1 MQIAGQP
8 MAQAGGSTSTRRKL
22 ISIAAALLAAAAII
36 AAIVVWQSL
45 PESHASTELTVQRSQ
60 LALVSHQLLPLE
72 HAVASEV
79 LAARAAWPS
88 IEKGLPADPG
98 PRLAARAASANA
110 AAHALP
116 TPAFVEIRHELIGP
130 AERIASLFSDFELL
144 TQRGWAHVDQ
154 AVTVLRGGSAA
165 VASFERSNA
174 GLYINGIYD
183 AHFEASLIGEHIL
196 SSYERLG
203 GPQAFGSSLTPAQVH
218 SLLTAFSPQT
228 IRLTPHLW
236 KRLLAER

>member
-8 MAQAGGSTSTRRKL
+8 MAQAGGSTSTRRKP

-45 PESHASTELTVQRSQ
+45 PESHTSTELALQRSQ

-72 HAVASEV
+72 RAVGSEV
-79 LAARAAWPS
+79 LGARAAWPS
-88 IEKGLPADPG
+88 IARGLPAHPG
-98 PRLAARAASANA
+98 SRLAAQVASANA
-110 AAHALP
+110 AAHALQA
-116 TPAFVEIRHELIGP
+116 PAFVEIRHELIGP
-130 AERIASLFSDFELL
+130 AERIALLFGNFELL

-154 AVTVLRGGSAA
+154 AVTVLQHGPAA
-165 VASFERSNA
+165 IASFERSNA

-228 IRLTPHLW
+228 VRLTPHLW
-236 KRLLAER
+236 KQLLAER